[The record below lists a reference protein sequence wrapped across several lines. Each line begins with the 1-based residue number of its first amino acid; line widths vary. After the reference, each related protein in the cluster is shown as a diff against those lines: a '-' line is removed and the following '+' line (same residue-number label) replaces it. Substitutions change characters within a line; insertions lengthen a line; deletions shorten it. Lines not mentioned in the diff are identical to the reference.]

1 MEDRDSTYAEFTV
14 NVVSAY
20 TGTLPLQRAL
30 TTKRDRVES
39 WPMSTACLQGHSF
52 DYSWLL
58 RIELYYVGCGGC
70 LGQVVMVASS
80 VEEYRLILP
89 VKLLPLPTYPLSFS
103 SLSSFLCL

>member
-58 RIELYYVGCGGC
+58 RIELYYVGCGGSH
-70 LGQVVMVASS
+70 LPP
-80 VEEYRLILP
+80 LI
-89 VKLLPLPTYPLSFS
+89 LLPLFL
-103 SLSSFLCL
+103 SLSLIPLLSREESVSP